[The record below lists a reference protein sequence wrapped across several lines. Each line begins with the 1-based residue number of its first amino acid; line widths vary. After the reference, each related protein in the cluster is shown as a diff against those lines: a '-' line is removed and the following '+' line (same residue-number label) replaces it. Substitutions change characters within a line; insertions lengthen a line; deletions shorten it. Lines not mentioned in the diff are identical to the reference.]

1 MWNNTRIGYIAS
13 RGTRTQFY
21 FVLWRIK
28 FCSTRF
34 NEDVYAVYKYIYI
47 HHMHER
53 YYASSSL
60 FTVCNYPHN
69 ANILKIGH
77 CRDSISPNE
86 IIATRDRTFA
96 RYIISSPDLQD
107 YLENLDMDIKI
118 IRKKEEKKCRIQK
131 KNLKSIELPKRC
143 LYYLRSSIFKPLSP
157 NFSFFILFQIPY
169 IFHRWLQQNLNLS
182 RENREYRDPFSN
194 LWLLSVS
201 RFCRSIPREERTWKW
216 DLQSICIVLN
226 PIQISFR
233 IKL

>member
-118 IRKKEEKKCRIQK
+118 IRKKKRK
-131 KNLKSIELPKRC
+131 KNVEFKRKILNRLNYQDVVLITYALP
-143 LYYLRSSIFKPLSP
+143 F
-157 NFSFFILFQIPY
+157 
-169 IFHRWLQQNLNLS
+169 LNLS
-182 RENREYRDPFSN
+182 LLTSLSLSFSRYPISSTADYSRIWICREKIESIAIRSRIYGYYRYRDSAEAFQGR
-194 LWLLSVS
+194 SVHGNGT
-201 RFCRSIPREERTWKW
+201 CKVY
-216 DLQSICIVLN
+216 VLY
-226 PIQISFR
+226 
-233 IKL
+233 